1 MEGMVVRAPPRRGP
15 SPEKLS
21 HDLQRQRL
29 QRWLA
34 FGLLAMGLL
43 LVVFLAVA
51 AIAM

>member
-1 MEGMVVRAPPRRGP
+1 MLA
-15 SPEKLS
+15 